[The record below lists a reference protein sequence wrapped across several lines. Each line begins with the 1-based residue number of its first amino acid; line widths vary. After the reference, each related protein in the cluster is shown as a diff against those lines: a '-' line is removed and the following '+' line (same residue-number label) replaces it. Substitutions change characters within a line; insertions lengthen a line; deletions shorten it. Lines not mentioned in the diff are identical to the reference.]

1 MPPIQ
6 QQQTS
11 RAGLITALVIS
22 IICALGFLVW
32 AIMESSSR
40 TKLEQA
46 NGVLTSKYKSV
57 IDEGRL
63 GDVDGLRVAFG
74 AGQNANVRVIEAAE
88 NQRKKYAGMI
98 TGSPDDNDKV
108 VNDSVTAL
116 KDRVAKSKAL
126 QGASIPST
134 SLSAMVEALVSR
146 AEADAQVIA
155 AANKSR
161 DDAVKGQ
168 DAAVKQY
175 EVLAAKHKEAAETAV
190 AASAKFGTDATAAIA
205 EKGKQVDDFAKQA
218 QEAQQA
224 LSNAQQQAQVE
235 LATAQR
241 KIDDTQK
248 KLDQTLVKLAQFRM
262 DVKNPIIRAADAKIT
277 QVSQDSICYIDL
289 GFGSHVM
296 PGLTFEVYD
305 RLDGIPP
312 IGEGT
317 SNMDMPKGKASL
329 EIINVGQNSSQC
341 RVVRTTPGQ
350 TVGQGDICAN
360 LVFDKNIRPV
370 FYVYGKFDTDQNNV
384 ASDQETENIKAL
396 IQRWGG
402 QLSDKLNVDVDYVV
416 MGKEPTLP
424 NYTKEDLESS
434 PIAKQRM
441 DEAVAQQKAY
451 EDVRGQAS
459 TMHIPVMNQN
469 RFLYYTGYFEVAK
482 R

>member
-32 AIMESSSR
+32 AIMESSAK

-46 NGVLTSKYKSV
+46 NAVMTSRYKEV

-63 GDVDGLRVAFG
+63 GDVAGLRTAFG
-74 AGQNANVRVIEAAE
+74 GQSPSVKVIEAAE
-88 NQRKKYAGMI
+88 NQRRKYAGMI
-98 TGSPDDNDKV
+98 TGSSDDNDKTV
-108 VNDSVTAL
+108 ADSFTAL
-116 KDRVAKSKAL
+116 KDRVAKSGAL
-126 QGASIPST
+126 KGTSIPST
-134 SLSAMVEALVSR
+134 SLSAMVEALVTK
-146 AEADAQVIA
+146 AEADSQAMA
-155 AANKSR
+155 AATKAR
-161 DDAVKGQ
+161 DDAIK
-168 DAAVKQY
+168 A
-175 EVLAAKHKEAAETAV
+175 KEAAVTQYVQLAETHKAAADTAV
-190 AASAKFGTDATAAIA
+190 TASAKFGTDATTAIA
-205 EKGKQVDDFAKQA
+205 DKQKQVEEFSRQVTELQTAM
-218 QEAQQA
+218 
-224 LSNAQQQAQVE
+224 SNLQQQLQLE
-235 LATAQR
+235 NQTIQR
-241 KIDDTQK
+241 KADDTQK
-248 KLDQTLVKLAQFRM
+248 KLDQALVKLGQTRM
-262 DVKNPIIRAADAKIT
+262 DVKNPLIRAADAKIT
-277 QVSQDSICYIDL
+277 QVAQDSICYIDL

-305 RLDGIPP
+305 RLEGIPP
-312 IGEGT
+312 LGEGT
-317 SNMDMPKGKASL
+317 SNLDMPKGKASV

-341 RVVRTTPGQ
+341 RIIRTTQGQ

-360 LVFDKNIRPV
+360 LVFDRNIRPI

-384 ASDQETENIKAL
+384 ATDPETENIKNL

-402 QLSDKLNVDVDYVV
+402 QLSDKLNVDVDYVI

-434 PIAKQRM
+434 PIAKQRY

-469 RFLYYTGYFEVAK
+469 RFVYYTGYFEVAK